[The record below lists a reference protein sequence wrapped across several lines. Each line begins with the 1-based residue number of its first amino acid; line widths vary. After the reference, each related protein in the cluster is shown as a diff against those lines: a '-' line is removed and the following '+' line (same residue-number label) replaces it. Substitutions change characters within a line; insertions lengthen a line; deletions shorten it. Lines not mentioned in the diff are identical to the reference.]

1 MKTTNITKA
10 AALTVL
16 SGLFIGTL
24 SAYAGSDELQ
34 QMEPAVFDMGTATA
48 VVYYTE
54 TDTGDFEVVT
64 TIGPNVGHDA
74 PIQRY
79 ASIISAGERTTVTI
93 DDLANASH
101 SLMIAAS
108 RHGVSVEQLEQPVRI
123 AAAE

>member
-1 MKTTNITKA
+1 MKTTNIIKA

-16 SGLFIGTL
+16 SGLFISTL

-54 TDTGDFEVVT
+54 TDKGDFEVVT

-79 ASIISAGERTTVTI
+79 SSIISAGEQTTITI
-93 DDLANASH
+93 DDLANASR

-108 RHGVSVEQLEQPVRI
+108 RRGISVEQLDAPVRV
-123 AAAE
+123 ATSR